1 MSVSKVSFVK
11 MFYFIRLSAERGML
25 SADING
31 RRRDHHI
38 DLEEQPLV
46 AAERWIEDTRNFW
59 QSRLDR
65 LERFLHA
72 PDKTKED

>member
-1 MSVSKVSFVK
+1 MSLPAVSKHLKVLEGAGL
-11 MFYFIRLSAERGML
+11 IA
-25 SADING
+25 
-31 RRRDHHI
+31 RRRDGRVHHI